1 MRENGGSLDF
11 NFISLLNPTADE
23 NWVCRLHLLQFF
35 LQKWYHSN
43 HARCSNLFKL
53 FMCTANLLNVTTF
66 FCARIDLLFT
76 IFICSHYRPWATI
89 RLLHHFGFVM
99 CVNSRL
105 YCTHFSCHWHKI
117 RKISRQLTQI
127 SKRQHDPWNVLI
139 LCIINVIIKY
149 YGAGQYYYYF
159 IITFTVL
166 VIAGTTA
173 IGLPI

>member
-1 MRENGGSLDF
+1 MYNVPI
-11 NFISLLNPTADE
+11 N
-23 NWVCRLHLLQFF
+23 
-35 LQKWYHSN
+35 SN
-43 HARCSNLFKL
+43 
-53 FMCTANLLNVTTF
+53 F
-66 FCARIDLLFT
+66 FCERQIYWTLSHFLCTDVVLLT
-76 IFICSHYRPWATI
+76 ISICSRYRLCATI

-99 CVNSRL
+99 CVISRL
-105 YCTHFSCHWHKI
+105 YFIHFLCHWRKI
-117 RKISRQLTQI
+117 RNILCRLTQI
-127 SKRQHDPWNVLI
+127 SKTQHNPWNVLI